1 MRRISGWALGVL
13 LCICVT
19 TETAWAQTWV
29 IERATVVASP
39 DAAPL
44 ADAVV
49 VVRDG
54 RIASVGS
61 RTEVEVPDDARRIDA
76 AGRVLVAGFWNSHV
90 HFLLPG
96 LTEVAEAPA
105 PVLELEVRSLLS
117 RWGFTSV
124 FDLGGLPGNARR
136 LRARIEAGEL
146 RGPRI
151 LTVDAPF
158 YPADGT
164 PHYVRDVMKQHGAP
178 SAEVATPE
186 QARGRARAQ
195 LEEGADGAK
204 LFIGALVGGPRGVV
218 HMTPAVAGAVA
229 ETAHAVGRPVF
240 AHPSTAQGL
249 EIALQA
255 GVDVLAHS
263 TPIDGPWPEDMA
275 ERLVAADVALVPSL
289 KLFEVELR
297 KESLPPPVIERFL
310 GIGQQQLRAF
320 REAGGQ
326 VLFGTDVGYITDSDP
341 HREYALMAGA
351 GMDWRAIL
359 ASLTTEPARRFGH
372 AARSGR
378 IAPGMDADLVL
389 LGHDPAT
396 DVLALADVVWVMR
409 AGQIQYEA
417 AE

>member
-1 MRRISGWALGVL
+1 MK
-13 LCICVT
+13 
-19 TETAWAQTWV
+19 TETACAQTWV
-29 IERATVVASP
+29 IERATVIASP

-61 RTEVEVPDDARRIDA
+61 RSEVKVPDDARRIDA

-124 FDLGGLPGNARR
+124 FDLGGLPGNARS
-136 LRARIEAGEL
+136 LRARIDAGEL

-186 QARGRARAQ
+186 QARVRARTQ

-218 HMTPAVAGAVA
+218 HMTPAIAGAVA
-229 ETAHAVGRPVF
+229 ETAHALGRPVF
-240 AHPSTAQGL
+240 AHPSTTQGL

-396 DVLALADVVWVMR
+396 EVLALADVVWVMR
-409 AGQIQYEA
+409 AGEIQYEA

>member
-1 MRRISGWALGVL
+1 MRKRLAWVLCCALGGWAAAG
-13 LCICVT
+13 
-19 TETAWAQTWV
+19 TALAQTWA

-39 DAAPL
+39 DAKPL

-54 RIASVGS
+54 RIVSVGP
-61 RTEVEVPDDARRIDA
+61 RDEVPVPADARRIDA
-76 AGRVLVAGFWNSHV
+76 EGRVLVAGFWNSHV

-96 LTEVAEAPA
+96 LTEAANAPA
-105 PVLELEVRSLLS
+105 AVLELEVRSLLTC
-117 RWGFTSV
+117 WGFTSV
-124 FDLGGLPGNARR
+124 FDLGGLPGNARA
-136 LRARIEAGEL
+136 LRARIDAGEL

-164 PHYVRDVMKQHGAP
+164 PHYVRDVMKQHRAP
-178 SAEVATPE
+178 SAEVATPGE
-186 QARGRARAQ
+186 ARERARAQ
-195 LEEGADGAK
+195 LDEGADGAK
-204 LFIGALVGGPRGVV
+204 LFIGALVGGPSGVV
-218 HMTPAVAGAVA
+218 HMTPAVASAVA
-229 ETAHAVGRPVF
+229 ETAHAAGRPVF
-240 AHPSTAQGL
+240 AHPSTTQGL

-263 TPIDGPWPEDMA
+263 TPIDGPWPADMA
-275 ERLVAADVALVPSL
+275 RRLVAADMALVPSL

-297 KESLPPPVIERFL
+297 KESVPPPVIERFL

-326 VLFGTDVGYITDSDP
+326 VLFGTDVGYIADSDP

-378 IAPGMDADLVL
+378 IAPGMEADLVL

-409 AGQIQYEA
+409 AGEVLYEA
-417 AE
+417 AR